1 MLDFCFSNQGKYFC
15 RQYYTVESLPSKED
29 TWTCGVWLAA
39 NEWQLEP
46 TEAYFVFPKQNR
58 IECPVSAYKERSE
71 VAENCKRLGQNRIA
85 DREHKVLKFNVIPQA
100 KSGRM
105 CGAPRWVCGSGRGTS
120 CASWP
125 RTGSTSPP
133 SPTSSSPGASWSVI
147 L

>member
-1 MLDFCFSNQGKYFC
+1 MLF
-15 RQYYTVESLPSKED
+15 PHSKED

-85 DREHKVLKFNVIPQA
+85 DREHKVLNFNVES
-100 KSGRM
+100 SGKKWANVWSPEVGVRQREGDKL
-105 CGAPRWVCGSGRGTS
+105 CQLAQDRLNVTSFPNQQFPRGIMVS
-120 CASWP
+120 
-125 RTGSTSPP
+125 
-133 SPTSSSPGASWSVI
+133 
-147 L
+147 

>member
-1 MLDFCFSNQGKYFC
+1 MDLGRKFIGGLNVRYLFLKSGKKILNIVGNIIPLSF
-15 RQYYTVESLPSKED
+15 LPSKED

-85 DREHKVLKFNVIPQA
+85 DREYKVLNFKVN
-100 KSGRM
+100 RRL
-105 CGAPRWVCGSGRGTS
+105 C
-120 CASWP
+120 
-125 RTGSTSPP
+125 
-133 SPTSSSPGASWSVI
+133 I
-147 L
+147 LNLVV